1 MKKLYLLGI
10 LFIFQIGFAQEA
22 ELFENTWYLR
32 TVMLDDL
39 AEEYVVSE
47 IDPPIS
53 PYLLISEDFN
63 FNGEGAC
70 NTFSGEYDFF
80 PPNGLS
86 ATSFLATTDDCGVPI
101 HNRFETSYFTF
112 ISNEFSCDILLESQD
127 YILILGNVLGGIAVF
142 RSEPLAITD
151 FLNNEFTLYPNPVN
165 DVLFFKS
172 AAAIGHLTI
181 KILTVEGRLLST
193 QNLEFER
200 QASLDV
206 STLSKGVYFLNIEE
220 ENGNTSIKKFIKN

>member
-1 MKKLYLLGI
+1 
-10 LFIFQIGFAQEA
+10 
-22 ELFENTWYLR
+22 
-32 TVMLDDL
+32 MLDDL

-86 ATSFLATTDDCGVPI
+86 ATSFLTTTDDCGVPI

-112 ISNEFSCDILLESQD
+112 ISNEFSYDILLESQD

-151 FLNNEFTLYPNPVN
+151 FLKNEFTLYPNPVN

-172 AAAIGHLTI
+172 AAEIGHLTI
-181 KILTVEGRLLST
+181 KILTIEGRLLST